1 MNLGEALEADRA
13 GNIELAAALYEKTFG
28 EGERP
33 LFAIVNLL
41 VLYWQATDYGFWTG
55 NQLSREFV
63 KRAGTRFREIMN
75 EGTRLYPNST
85 ELQFWKRYIA
95 WADLGEAFSYDE
107 CADLLRRD
115 PTSLIPVIY
124 LLDQQPTAQ
133 YDEAALRLLA
143 ECREDNTT
151 RSKYIASVID
161 GILKRR
167 RGKKRN

>member
-1 MNLGEALEADRA
+1 MKLDEALAADRA
-13 GNIELAAALYEKTFG
+13 GNIELAAALYEKAFE
-28 EGERP
+28 EGQRP

-55 NQLSREFV
+55 NQLSRDFV

-85 ELQFWKRYIA
+85 ELQFWRRYIA
-95 WADLGEAFSYDE
+95 WADLGEAFNYDE
-107 CADLLRRD
+107 CEDLLKRG
-115 PTSLIPVIY
+115 PKNLIPVIY

-133 YDEAALRLLA
+133 YDEPALRLLA
-143 ECREDNTT
+143 ECRDDSTT

-161 GILKRR
+161 GVLKRR
-167 RGKKRN
+167 RGRKRN